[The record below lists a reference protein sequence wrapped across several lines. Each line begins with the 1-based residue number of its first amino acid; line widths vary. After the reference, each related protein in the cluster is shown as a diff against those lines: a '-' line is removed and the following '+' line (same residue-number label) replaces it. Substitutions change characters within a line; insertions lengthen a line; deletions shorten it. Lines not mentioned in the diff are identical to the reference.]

1 VHKARDSQVLVECLR
16 AVAQHFEMFTVAER
30 VEDPADADW
39 LRGIGVDCFQG
50 YLYGRP
56 APRAELPASPAADR
70 AAG

>member
-1 VHKARDSQVLVECLR
+1 
-16 AVAQHFEMFTVAER
+16 MFTVAER

-56 APRAELPASPAADR
+56 APVAELPPAILPNDGR

>member
-1 VHKARDSQVLVECLR
+1 VLIECLS
-16 AVAQHFEMFTVAER
+16 AVARHFEMFTVAER

-39 LRGIGVDCFQG
+39 LRGMGIDCFQG

-56 APRAELPASPAADR
+56 APTAELPPAVARHDHK